1 MTEKKMTKAMW
12 FEEIINVVKASE
24 YERADEAVAML
35 EHEIELLGKKK
46 SSGTKSKS
54 QIENDAIMER
64 IELELASLGKAV
76 TISEFQKEVPEMAQY
91 SNQKLSSLFKKLVDA
106 EKVVKTTE
114 KKKSYFSIAE

>member
-106 EKVVKTTE
+106 EKAVKTTE

>member
-46 SSGTKSKS
+46 SSGAKSKS
-54 QIENDAIMER
+54 QIENDTIMEK

-91 SNQKLSSLFKKLVDA
+91 SNQKLSSLFKKLVDG

>member
-46 SSGTKSKS
+46 NSGTKSKS

-106 EKVVKTTE
+106 EKAVKTTE